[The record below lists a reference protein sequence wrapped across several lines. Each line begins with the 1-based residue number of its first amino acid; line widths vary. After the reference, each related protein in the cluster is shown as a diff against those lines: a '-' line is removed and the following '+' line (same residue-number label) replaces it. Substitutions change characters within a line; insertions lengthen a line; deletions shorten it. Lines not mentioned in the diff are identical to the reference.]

1 MQEDSTSAIIASIA
15 ALLAVIVPAIVQY
28 ARLKG
33 VQIKSAQEEFVL
45 RAIAESARYAEE
57 YARKR
62 PATGAEK
69 LDLATRYAQTLIDG
83 AGIKKVSLPLG
94 DRIEAALVEMPGR
107 PSKMVSFPPTPQ
119 PAPKA
124 KK

>member
-1 MQEDSTSAIIASIA
+1 MQDDSIQALIASIA
-15 ALLAVIVPAIVQY
+15 ALLAVIVPVVVQY

-33 VQIKSAQEEFVL
+33 VQIKSAEEEFIL

-57 YARKR
+57 YARTK

-69 LDLATRYAQTLIDG
+69 LYLATRYAQTLIDG
-83 AGIKKVSLPLG
+83 AGIKKTSIPIG
-94 DRIEAALVEMPGR
+94 DRIEAALVELPGR
-107 PSKMVSFPPTPQ
+107 PPRMVSFPPTPQ
-119 PAPKA
+119 PAPKV

>member
-1 MQEDSTSAIIASIA
+1 MQEDSSSALIASIA
-15 ALLAVIVPAIVQY
+15 ALLAVIVPVVIQY

-33 VQIKSAQEEFVL
+33 MQIKSAQEDFVL
-45 RAIAESARYAEE
+45 RAISESARYAEE
-57 YARKR
+57 YSRKK
-62 PATGAEK
+62 PSTGAEK

-83 AGIKKVSLPLG
+83 AGIKKTSLPLG
-94 DRIEAALVEMPGR
+94 DRIEAALVELPGR
-107 PSKMVSFPPTPQ
+107 PSRMVSFPPTPQ